1 MALALPEPQAAILI
15 TSSIVFY
22 HVFYGASHVPQTPPF
37 LWNDPLSGPLPNIP
51 AGTYDVGDGYFDAS
65 ANEVFAY
72 DGNRLRKPTA
82 EQAEWA
88 KGNCRLGK

>member
-1 MALALPEPQAAILI
+1 M
-15 TSSIVFY
+15 
-22 HVFYGASHVPQTPPF
+22 
-37 LWNDPLSGPLPNIP
+37 WNDPLSGPLPNIP